1 MSRFLTAI
9 MAALLLAPSIAA
21 AQDGVVEN
29 RPYTDLRPFHFGVV
43 VGGNFQDL
51 ELRDVGPVTVTD
63 ADAGTRECLV
73 TADQD
78 RWDAGF
84 HVGVLGELRLATHFA
99 LRLAPTLYFGTRHIT
114 FHNERQLD
122 DQGLPAEERQNMK
135 SVYIAADAALVFSA
149 KRHGNRRPYL
159 AAGLAPVLNLSARD
173 NDYLRLSRSDV
184 FLTAG
189 LGCDFYLP
197 FFKLRP
203 ELRFMYGLTNSLDT
217 GHASRLR
224 APEMLPYATCA
235 DRARSKIVCLSLY
248 FE

>member
-1 MSRFLTAI
+1 MSRKQLLIVFFL
-9 MAALLLAPSIAA
+9 AALRLS

-51 ELRDVGPVTVTD
+51 ELRNVGPVTVTD
-63 ADAGTRECLV
+63 EDGNTRECLV
-73 TADQD
+73 SADQD
-78 RWDAGF
+78 RWDPGF
-84 HVGVLGELRLATHFA
+84 HVGVLGELRLSQHFA
-99 LRLAPTLYFGTRHIT
+99 LRLSPMLYFGTRHVT
-114 FHNERQLD
+114 FHNQRLLD
-122 DQGLPAEERQNMK
+122 DQGAPTEQRQNLK
-135 SVYIAADAALVFSA
+135 SVYVAADVGLIFSA
-149 KRHGNRRPYL
+149 RRHGNRRPYIT
-159 AAGLAPVLNLSARD
+159 AGLTPMLNLSTRD
-173 NDYLRLSRSDV
+173 NDYLRLKKSDL
-184 FLTAG
+184 FLSAG

-203 ELRFMYGLTNSLDT
+203 ELRFMYGLTNCLDT

-235 DRARSKIVCLSLY
+235 DRARSKMVCLSLY